1 MVVTTWDDVAD
12 AAKAQFAGIDRHEMQ
27 LFNTLSI
34 PSNCYFWKGSSLSN
48 EKSEIRPGKKAFKLL
63 LKILYQSSV

>member
-34 PSNCYFWKGSSLSN
+34 PSNCYFWKG
-48 EKSEIRPGKKAFKLL
+48 AF
-63 LKILYQSSV
+63 